1 MHIEQISQSC
11 LLSRLA
17 LWVVTSRELPVFVP
31 AERTA
36 VAQPKSK
43 PVLQYIGYTKYAGE
57 KRTPPS
63 RKNDRATGKLKEKS
77 NTACHPTNRA
87 RTQSLLRFSLFIIC
101 SFGIVEQ
108 DILFPCFEFHFDHI
122 WIIIFWGVL
131 INSGY
136 FSTTTYW
143 SPARILFCPPLY
155 WPWAPVI
162 SLTVT
167 TGLYWRITSWSA
179 PGIYNN
185 IVLHHIYWNTVYY
198 NDTTVDIRTLHS
210 LNRGKG
216 KKMFIDIL
224 NKSKRHVLQLLL
236 VIIRLHRYT
245 EPGNH
250 T

>member
-1 MHIEQISQSC
+1 MLGVPPRGVARGGLCVCVMHIEQISQSC

-77 NTACHPTNRA
+77 NTACHRTNSA
-87 RTQSLLRFSLFIIC
+87 RPQSLLSFSLFIIC

-122 WIIIFWGVL
+122 WIVIFLGCWSTQDIFRQQL
-131 INSGY
+131 I
-136 FSTTTYW
+136 
-143 SPARILFCPPLY
+143 
-155 WPWAPVI
+155 
-162 SLTVT
+162 
-167 TGLYWRITSWSA
+167 
-179 PGIYNN
+179 
-185 IVLHHIYWNTVYY
+185 
-198 NDTTVDIRTLHS
+198 D
-210 LNRGKG
+210 
-216 KKMFIDIL
+216 
-224 NKSKRHVLQLLL
+224 LQLGFYFVHLWIDHGHQPL
-236 VIIRLHRYT
+236 VWRLQLVSIG
-245 EPGNH
+245 E
-250 T
+250 

>member
-1 MHIEQISQSC
+1 MSIQTTSAWRAPSRCGTRGVVCLCHAYWTNKPIMPSLAPCPMSCDVTWTARVRSSWEDSRRAAQIQARASEHW
-11 LLSRLA
+11 LHKVRGGK
-17 LWVVTSRELPVFVP
+17 ED
-31 AERTA
+31 
-36 VAQPKSK
+36 
-43 PVLQYIGYTKYAGE
+43 
-57 KRTPPS
+57 PPS

-136 FSTTTYW
+136 FSTTTYCF
-143 SPARILFCPPLY
+143 PARILFCPPLN

-179 PGIYNN
+179 PGI
-185 IVLHHIYWNTVYY
+185 
-198 NDTTVDIRTLHS
+198 
-210 LNRGKG
+210 
-216 KKMFIDIL
+216 
-224 NKSKRHVLQLLL
+224 
-236 VIIRLHRYT
+236 
-245 EPGNH
+245 
-250 T
+250 